1 MGKHTKA
8 SNNAVRY
15 GSAASALAVGATAVI
30 AQPAT
35 AAQVTVP
42 NSNITFEVQGLENI
56 PNINQV
62 PGITDWVPSLNQQ
75 AATVDYSAN
84 VNAPAVPEVKPVGN
98 QIVDAAASKI
108 GSPYQYGATGPNA
121 FDCSGLTTWA
131 YAQVGKQIPRTS
143 YAQAAQGQRVSRDE
157 LQAGDIIAFYSGAS
171 HVGIYGG
178 TYVPATTDSLQPGDI
193 VFFQAKNVPA
203 ERDKVT
209 HVGIYT
215 GHGTVIHALNYGTPL
230 SETSMDYMPFHSA
243 VRF

>member
-1 MGKHTKA
+1 MSFTLRSGGPKRNLEKTSVGKHTKA
-8 SNNAVRY
+8 SNTAVRY

-42 NSNITFEVQGLENI
+42 NSNITFEVQGLENV

-75 AATVDYSAN
+75 AASVDYSAA
-84 VNAPAVPEVKPVGN
+84 VNAPAAPEAKPVGN
-98 QIVDAAASKI
+98 QIVDAAATKI
-108 GSPYQYGATGPNA
+108 GSPYQYGATGPSS

-143 YAQAAQGQRVSRDE
+143 YAQAAQGTPVSRDD

-171 HVGIYGG
+171 HVGIY
-178 TYVPATTDSLQPGDI
+178 
-193 VFFQAKNVPA
+193 
-203 ERDKVT
+203 
-209 HVGIYT
+209 T
-215 GHGTVIHALNYGTPL
+215 GHGTVIHAINYGTPL
-230 SETSMDYMPFHSA
+230 SETSIDYMPFHSA